1 MESSMERNRIGRRI
15 TSIKGISQV
24 RRLPRLGKIYLGK
37 KVKKNGGHP
46 GCSCGP
52 EEGCFKC
59 TYPTESP
66 YFVVPQEVASVYG
79 EKPTVLR
86 VKVPVNS
93 LEVIFPQ
100 SYQYYG
106 SSRGLK
112 CEGDLEIAHR
122 LNEKTFTME
131 EVACPCEHVDKEC
144 RKSGV
149 LNVMLYEVSKA
160 GVYQIRT
167 GSANSIKDINSGLD
181 FVAASIGGSFAMVPL
196 LLMRVATLTHHG
208 GQKQT
213 HHTLQIR
220 LDLASPELGKA
231 LDQVK
236 GKFALPPADTI
247 RPDLAGPVT
256 SEEEWKEDGEAQE
269 AQYNGNNSVMT
280 VVKQLFLKTEKDG
293 QGRNVKKWR
302 LVTEAGYYVTYDE
315 ALKEVARKAIKSAS
329 FVEIAFVADPSE
341 GNLIKSIQQLS
352 DEKVTR

>member
-1 MESSMERNRIGRRI
+1 METSMERNRIGRRI

-37 KVKKNGGHP
+37 KIKKSGGNP

-59 TYPTESP
+59 TYPKETP

-79 EKPTVLR
+79 ENPTVLR
-86 VKVPVNS
+86 VKVPVNN
-93 LEVIFPQ
+93 LELIFPQ

-131 EVACPCEHVDKEC
+131 EVSCPCEHMDKEC
-144 RKSGV
+144 QKCGV

-167 GSANSIKDINSGLD
+167 SSANSIKDINSGLD
-181 FVAASIGGSFAMVPL
+181 FVAASLGGSFAMVPL
-196 LLMRVATLTHHG
+196 LLMRAPKETHHG

-231 LDQVK
+231 LDQGK
-236 GKFALPPADTI
+236 GKFALPPADTT

-256 SEEEWKEDGEAQE
+256 SAEEWKEEGEAQE
-269 AQYNGNNSVMT
+269 AEDNGNNSVMT
-280 VVKQLFLKTEKDG
+280 SVKQLFLKTGKDG
-293 QGRNVKKWR
+293 QGRIVKKWW
-302 LVTEAGYYVTYDE
+302 LVTEAGYYLTYDE
-315 ALKEVARKAIKSAS
+315 KVKEVAREAIKAAS
-329 FVEIAFVADPSE
+329 FVEIGFVPDPSE
-341 GNLIKSIQQLS
+341 GNLIKSIQQVS
-352 DEKVTR
+352 DEKAAR